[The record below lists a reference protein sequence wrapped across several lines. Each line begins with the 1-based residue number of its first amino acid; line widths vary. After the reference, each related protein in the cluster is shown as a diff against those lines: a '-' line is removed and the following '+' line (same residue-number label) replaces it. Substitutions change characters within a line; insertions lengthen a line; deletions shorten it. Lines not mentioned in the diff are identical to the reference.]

1 MPQPS
6 HPSGLAGDP
15 GFAPEDL
22 TDGRQ
27 PGDWKTRYE
36 AEAWK
41 FIRQEAAYLV
51 CLMILG
57 LVGILLVWLRYPQ
70 RLLHL
75 STRDTNIFSRYAF
88 AGLSGAMGG
97 VLFAMKWLYHTVAKR
112 TWHLDRRI
120 WRYLTPLI
128 SGGLGFFTVAI
139 VQSLSAFDP
148 VVVSTNARTTAFGF
162 LIGFF
167 SDNALAKLAEV
178 AETLLGR
185 TRRSSEHPAS
195 TPPTSRQSD

>member
-1 MPQPS
+1 MSGS
-6 HPSGLAGDP
+6 HPSGLGGDS

-27 PGDWKTRYE
+27 PGDWQSKYRP
-36 AEAWK
+36 EAWK
-41 FIRQEAAYLV
+41 FIRQEAIYLV
-51 CLMILG
+51 AFMAVA
-57 LVGILLVWLRYPQ
+57 LVTMLLVWLRRPQ
-70 RLLHL
+70 ILLHL
-75 STRDTNIFSRYAF
+75 SGRDTHIFSRYAF
-88 AGLSGAMGG
+88 AGLSGVLGG

-112 TWHLDRRI
+112 TWHMDRRL

-128 SGGLGFFTVAI
+128 SGGLAFFTVAI
-139 VQSLSAFDP
+139 VQSVAAFDP
-148 VVVSTNARTTAFGF
+148 AIVSTNARTTAFGF

-185 TRRSSEHPAS
+185 TRRAPDHGPSSVV
-195 TPPTSRQSD
+195 PPTNSD

>member
-1 MPQPS
+1 MGSS
-6 HPSGLAGDP
+6 HPSGLGEDA

-22 TDGRQ
+22 TDGREA
-27 PGDWKTRYE
+27 GDWRSKYE
-36 AEAWK
+36 PEAWK
-41 FIRQEAAYLV
+41 HIWREALYLV
-51 CLMILG
+51 G
-57 LVGILLVWLRYPQ
+57 FFVVALVAMLLVWVRYPQ

-75 STRDTNIFSRYAF
+75 SGSDTEMFSRYVF
-88 AGLSGAMGG
+88 AGLSGAIGG

-112 TWHLDRRI
+112 LWHVDRQL

-128 SGGLGFFTVAI
+128 SGGLASFTVTV
-139 VQSLSAFDP
+139 VQSVSGSDP
-148 VVVSTNARTTAFGF
+148 VFVSTNAKASAFGF

-185 TRRSSEHPAS
+185 TRRGDYKQS
-195 TPPTSRQSD
+195 TPDRTQDT

>member
-1 MPQPS
+1 MS
-6 HPSGLAGDP
+6 GGHPSGLGEDT

-27 PGDWKTRYE
+27 IGEWASKYE
-36 AEAWK
+36 PAAWK
-41 FIRQEAAYLV
+41 YIWREVIY
-51 CLMILG
+51 LG
-57 LVGILLVWLRYPQ
+57 LFLILSFSLMLLVWLRYPQ
-70 RLLHL
+70 HLLHL
-75 STRDTNIFSRYAF
+75 SSRDTGIFSRYSF
-88 AGLSGAMGG
+88 AGISGTSGG

-112 TWHLDRRI
+112 TWHVDRQL

-128 SGGLGFFTVAI
+128 SGGLAFFTVAI
-139 VQSLSAFDP
+139 VQSFSAFDP
-148 VVVSTNARTTAFGF
+148 VVVSSNPRTIAFGF

-185 TRRSSEHPAS
+185 TRRTKHESSTHHHN
-195 TPPTSRQSD
+195 TDH